1 MPRFYRNPRFKQ
13 ADEVAQQGVIDPNQ
27 PNAQPQA
34 PQATAPQAAPMPVAQ
49 APVGGPMQAAPMDPI
64 QVFGEQ
70 LQILTRSVNMLVDLY
85 QQLSNSSAP
94 ASGAPAPAP
103 APSAQPTEQE
113 GQEAQKPQKAASS
126 AYDFLFGQYSFG
138 NE

>member
-1 MPRFYRNPRFKQ
+1 MPRFYRNPRYKQ

-34 PQATAPQAAPMPVAQ
+34 PQAPTQAAPMPVAQ

-85 QQLSNSSAP
+85 QQLSNSAQP
-94 ASGAPAPAP
+94 ASPAPAP
-103 APSAQPTEQE
+103 APSAQPTPQE